1 MDNNTI
7 TSLLKQLIMESGRVS
22 LPCLGSF
29 LSEYTPAFISGGVIY
44 PPSKSIVFHQNEIWN
59 DEKLENS
66 FASLN
71 NVSIGVAKEELAFW
85 IDDIC
90 VLLAT
95 SEKVMLPGL
104 GRLYVSSQA
113 KLVFEQESENLLPE
127 SFGLE
132 PINSPIK
139 EPDMEQSHNLK
150 KEKQENKY
158 NGNSNKGL
166 VIAVVII
173 VVLAAIA
180 GIAIARHILG
190 GNRSANTVI
199 VTETSKEDN
208 TVKLNFSEYVIP
220 KYGILLSSFENYR
233 DAKKFSENIE
243 PKTEIYCANTETP
256 YAVIL
261 SGYPSSES
269 ANLALDGLKNNIK
282 YSKAT
287 ILKIENPELL
297 IR

>member
-7 TSLLKQLIMESGRVS
+7 TSLLKHLIMEYDRVS

-29 LSEYTPAFISGGVIY
+29 LSEYAPAFISEGVIY

-66 FASLN
+66 FARIN

-104 GRLYVSSQA
+104 GRLYVSGQE
-113 KLVFEQESENLLPE
+113 KLIFEQDYENLLPE

-132 PINSPIK
+132 PTNIPSR
-139 EPDMEQSHNLK
+139 EGMEQSLYLK

-158 NGNSNKGL
+158 NENSNKGL
-166 VIAVVII
+166 GIAAVII
-173 VVLAAIA
+173 VVFAAIA
-180 GIAIARHILG
+180 GIAIARHILD
-190 GNRSANTVI
+190 GNQSANKVI
-199 VTETSKEDN
+199 ATEAPKEDN
-208 TVKLNFSEYVIP
+208 TVKLNFSEYVISR
-220 KYGILLSSFENYR
+220 YGICLSSFENYR

-243 PKTEIYCANTETP
+243 PATEIYCTNTATP
-256 YAVIL
+256 YSVIL
-261 SGYPSSES
+261 SGYPSLES
-269 ANLALDGLKNNIK
+269 AKLALDSLKTNVK

-287 ILKIENPELL
+287 ILKIENPKLL